1 MVILDKIDKLFFIK
15 FGDTVE
21 EYKRYLEKEKFG
33 KDVCAPTW
41 DYIPQFYEECKEIL
55 KNCSVYWIGL
65 GGKNNKIYKYEN
77 NWFITIKKR
86 YSSMYIYYWLLKVNP
101 DLIINISSQKPI
113 IPLYFFK
120 LIKNKTKIIQF
131 LAGEYYDNPLNML
144 FNSLLKKSNGI
155 YVTNNNTKLIVE
167 QYVKKKIELFLPLHT
182 SDFLKPSKIHPSI
195 RVEDKLNVIYCGR
208 FSEIKGIWDLFE
220 IINKLKG
227 KDIIFHLIGGGE
239 ELPKFKQKIE
249 LDMLDDMVIF
259 HGFIP
264 HEQLYGYFKQADIG
278 IVPSRSE
285 GYCSVIHEFM
295 ISKVPTLATKV
306 GGLKEVIT
314 EGKNGYLIE
323 EENKIEKFI
332 EKINYLK
339 NNPDEI
345 KKMKKNI
352 TPAKYLDREKVFG
365 KIVKNYYLEQYK
377 KNIFL

>member
-1 MVILDKIDKLFFIK
+1 VVTLDKINKLIIIK

-21 EYKRYLEKEKFG
+21 EFKLYSQIEKNEE
-33 KDVCAPTW
+33 DVYSPTW
-41 DYIPQFYEECKEIL
+41 DYIPQFYKECKEIL
-55 KNCSVYWIGL
+55 KNCIVYWIGL
-65 GGKNNKIYKYEN
+65 GGNHNKFYKYKN
-77 NWFITIKKR
+77 NWFITIKIK
-86 YSSMYIYYWLLKVNP
+86 YSDIYIYYWLLKVNP

-120 LIKNKTKIIQF
+120 LIKNKTKILQF

-155 YVTNNNTKLIVE
+155 YVTNKDTKLIVE
-167 QYVKKKIELFLPLHT
+167 QYTNKKIDLFLPLHT
-182 SDFLKPSKIHPSI
+182 SDFLRPNKIPPSI

-227 KDIIFHLIGGGE
+227 RNIIFHLIGEGK
-239 ELPKFKQKIE
+239 ELPKFKQKIK
-249 LDMLDDMVIF
+249 LNMLDDMVIF
-259 HGFIP
+259 HGFVP

-278 IVPSRSE
+278 IVPSKTE

-306 GGLKEVIT
+306 GGLKDVIT
-314 EGKNGYLIE
+314 DGENGYLIE

-332 EKINYLK
+332 EKINYLN
-339 NNPDEI
+339 NNPEEI
-345 KKMKKNI
+345 KQMKRNI
-352 TPAKYLDREKVFG
+352 TPTKYLDRENVFG
-365 KIVKNYYLEQYK
+365 KIVKNYYLEQFRNK
-377 KNIFL
+377 K